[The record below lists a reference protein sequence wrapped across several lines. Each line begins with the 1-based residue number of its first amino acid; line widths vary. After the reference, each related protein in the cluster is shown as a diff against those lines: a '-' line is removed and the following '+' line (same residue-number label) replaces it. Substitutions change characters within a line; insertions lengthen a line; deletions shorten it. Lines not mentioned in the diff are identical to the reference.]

1 MLAREDGRLDEAA
14 TLLNRALETRP
25 GEVSALFQMAQLQRV
40 KGLTSEAIALLE
52 QIEKQ
57 VPDFLPT
64 RILLA
69 QLYFKTDRKQDAE
82 RERSEIQRLTEA
94 QQKFSEELLKRDQA
108 KPSAFRTD
116 EFNCSID
123 YR

>member
-1 MLAREDGRLDEAA
+1 
-14 TLLNRALETRP
+14 
-25 GEVSALFQMAQLQRV
+25 
-40 KGLTSEAIALLE
+40 
-52 QIEKQ
+52 

-108 KPSAFRTD
+108 KPSASGPTNSTVQSTTAD
-116 EFNCSID
+116 TPTKKP
-123 YR
+123 